1 MESLLHVWF
10 SISRYR
16 LISDCPFGVVLVIA
30 GFVDAFYRL
39 NAYVLTL
46 VCFFY
51 FLYGIWVC

>member
-30 GFVDAFYRL
+30 GFVDGFYRL
-39 NAYVLTL
+39 NACVLTL

-51 FLYGIWVC
+51 FLYGI